1 MRRYVKCESLQMRAL
16 LTSTDVIFQLLTLE
30 QHIITTFRIIS
41 LPDLPDNFTSGP
53 FNGPR
58 STGATDLKGCRQ
70 KLKVPGPKNPT
81 PGMNS
86 QFEITLSWFV
96 VFPQILD
103 YSSPARP
110 LGRLSD
116 V

>member
-1 MRRYVKCESLQMRAL
+1 MIIHRDSRIYRYK
-16 LTSTDVIFQLLTLE
+16 FQI
-30 QHIITTFRIIS
+30 HS
-41 LPDLPDNFTSGP
+41 SGP

-86 QFEITLSWFV
+86 QSEITLSWFV

-103 YSSPARP
+103 YSFSRAPFGSAKRCLTDLVRIP
-110 LGRLSD
+110 REK
-116 V
+116 